1 MRKLFYLLLALPLA
15 MVACNTPEGEQDI
28 VTLGVTS
35 DKVVAFAAE
44 GGEGVI
50 TYTLNVEALPEVTTE
65 AEWITIGSVAEDIAY
80 SVAPNV
86 EYAERSAVITVS
98 YNDLKADVTVN
109 QAAAQSEDWTIVGSM
124 TNNWDLN
131 SAITMVYEE
140 GFYAV
145 KGVELTAN
153 DVFLFVKGDYDE
165 VYGSNGTKLAAD
177 YFYNAVAKGSNI
189 RVNEDGV
196 YDLYLNEQ
204 LSKFYIM
211 SEGKDPSEAMDS
223 NKPVVV
229 EWFVQAGETEYKMTK
244 KDKYLVAQN
253 VLLSEEGLFSMYNSK
268 GVVLGAEGVFELN
281 SVIHVAEGVEGIVVA
296 TEAEKEY
303 DVYLLEDENSV
314 WVVEDGQT
322 PVEVVEWTSV
332 EGFFYNNKNF
342 IIAFLSDKLKFYFDV
357 NCAISAPDH
366 IIPEG
371 VYYVQHNDED
381 GGNYFNL
388 EEWAINDAGLK
399 SYLLDGYMEIKHI
412 SGGYD
417 IVFSVRSMHLKEYNL
432 SYSGPVSGVAYMG
445 NPVQNP
451 Q

>member
-1 MRKLFYLLLALPLA
+1 MRKLFYLLLALPFV

-28 VTLGVTS
+28 VTLEVTS
-35 DKVVAFAAE
+35 DKVVAFTAE

-50 TYTLNVEALPEVTTE
+50 TYTLNVEALPVVTTE
-65 AEWITIGSVAEDIAY
+65 AEWITIDSVAESIEY

-153 DVFLFVKGDYDE
+153 DVFLFVKGDYVE

-177 YFYNAVAKGSNI
+177 YFYNAVAKGSNV

-229 EWFVQAGETEYKMTK
+229 EWFVQAGETEYTMSKQ
-244 KDKYLVAQN
+244 DKYLVAQN

-281 SVIHVAEGVEGIVVA
+281 SVIHVTEGVEGIVVTA
-296 TEAEKEY
+296 EAEKEY
-303 DVYLLEDENSV
+303 DVYLLEEENLV

-357 NCAISAPDH
+357 NCAISASDH

-371 VYYVQHNDED
+371 VYYVQHNGED